1 MTNMKRNRPAAVKN
15 IAIKDNFW
23 SAYQELVRNTVLPYQ
38 WEVLNDRIPDAA
50 PSHAVQNFRIAAGL
64 EEGSFYGE
72 VFQDSDLAKWLEAA
86 SYCLETK
93 ADSELEKVIDG
104 VIDIIVAAQQENGYL
119 DTYFTYGRQD
129 KEWTN
134 LYECHEMY
142 CAGHMM
148 EAAAAYYRATGKRKL
163 LDAMCRLAGHIA
175 GQFGEEEGKKRGYP
189 GHQEIELAL
198 VKLYESAGKE
208 EYLKLACYF
217 LEERGKEP
225 NYFRTEWE
233 TTRRKCTFKTDM
245 PTEAP
250 NLSYNQSHKRI
261 YEQDCA
267 VGHSVR
273 AMYMYSAM
281 ADVAG
286 IEGNEEM
293 YQACRRLW
301 EDVVSR
307 QMYIT
312 GAIGATPTGEAFT
325 FAYDLPNETAY
336 AETCASIGLIFFAHR
351 MQRMD
356 MDGIYGDVMERAL
369 YNVVLGAM
377 SGNGKEFFYVNPLE
391 VWPEAGEKNPQRR
404 HVKAVRQK
412 WFGCACCPPNIARLL
427 ASLGQYIYS
436 WEGKA
441 GYGEKGSNARI
452 KEDSFGSWEDILY
465 VHLYIA
471 GEGTIETKR
480 GKYRVEQEG
489 NYPWNEEIRLTIHEV
504 PGENAKIALRIP
516 GWCRNVT
523 VECNGQPAKY
533 RRKKGYAYLEEG
545 GKEGDEIRLTFSMP
559 VELMQANPK
568 VRADAGKAAIQRGPV
583 IYCLEQEDNGE
594 NLSALRL
601 DAGSRMEVVGEAA
614 GWAEEAGMNPLFSA
628 GGLLE
633 QIPVISAKGFRTVEN
648 NWEGSLYRPYALQE
662 EEVTIKAVPYFLWG
676 NRRPGEMLVWVRV

>member
-1 MTNMKRNRPAAVKN
+1 MEISRPAEIGNVV
-15 IAIKDNFW
+15 IKDRFW
-23 SAYQELVRNTVLPYQ
+23 GEYQHLVRDTVLPYQ

-50 PSHAVQNFRIAAGL
+50 PSHAVRNFKIAAGY

-86 SYCLETK
+86 SYCLEGK
-93 ADSELEKVIDG
+93 ANPELEGIMDGIIDT
-104 VIDIIVAAQQENGYL
+104 IVEAQQENGYL
-119 DTYFTYGRQD
+119 DTYFTIGRQD

-148 EAAAAYYRATGKRKL
+148 EAAAAYYKATGKRKL
-163 LDAMCRLAGHIA
+163 LDAMCRCASHIS
-175 GQFGEEEGKKRGYP
+175 GQFGAEEGKRQGYP

-198 VKLYESAGKE
+198 VKLYEATGRE
-208 EYLKLACYF
+208 EYLKLAVFF

-225 NYFRTEWE
+225 NYFLDEWE
-233 TTRRKCTFKTDM
+233 TSRRKCTFKTDT
-245 PTEAP
+245 PTQAP
-250 NLSYNQSHKRI
+250 NLFYNQSHRVV

-267 VGHSVR
+267 VGHAVR
-273 AMYMYSAM
+273 AMYMYAAM
-281 ADVAG
+281 ADVAR
-286 IEGNEEM
+286 IEGNVEM
-293 YQACRRLW
+293 YRACRRLW
-301 EDVVSR
+301 EDVANR

-312 GAIGATPTGEAFT
+312 GAVGATPTGEAFT

-356 MDGIYGDVMERAL
+356 MDGAYGDVMERAL

-391 VWPEAGEKNPQRR
+391 VWSEAGEKNPERR
-404 HVKAVRQK
+404 HVKAARQK

-436 WEGKA
+436 CGEGCGYAGKA
-441 GYGEKGSNARI
+441 SGHDI
-452 KEDSFGSWEDILY
+452 ILY

-471 GEGTIETKR
+471 GEGTIETKQ
-480 GKYRVEQEG
+480 GKYRVVQEG
-489 NYPWNEEIRLTIHEV
+489 SYPWKEEIRLTIHEV
-504 PGENAKIALRIP
+504 PGEKAGIALRIP
-516 GWCRNVT
+516 GWCHNVT
-523 VECNGQPAKY
+523 VECNGKPAPY
-533 RRKKGYAYLEEG
+533 RIEKGYAYLVEG
-545 GKEGDEIRLTFSMP
+545 GKAGDEIRLVFSMP
-559 VELMQANPK
+559 VEFMQANPK

-601 DAGSRMEVVGEAA
+601 DTGSRLKAVYSRTDDIACNNSLTDEIPIVV
-614 GWAEEAGMNPLFSA
+614 
-628 GGLLE
+628 
-633 QIPVISAKGFRTVEN
+633 AKGFRMVEDG
-648 NWEGSLYRPYALQE
+648 WEGSLYRPYILRE
-662 EEVTIKAVPYFLWG
+662 TEVEIKAVPYFLWG
-676 NRRPGEMLVWVRV
+676 NRKKGEMLVWVRV

>member
-1 MTNMKRNRPAAVKN
+1 MKINRLTAIRNV
-15 IAIKDNFW
+15 AIKDNFW

-38 WEVLNDRIPDAA
+38 WEVLNDRIPEAA

-86 SYCLETK
+86 SYCLESE
-93 ADSELEKVIDG
+93 ADSGLEKVIDG
-104 VIDIIVAAQQENGYL
+104 IVDIIAAAQQENGYL
-119 DTYFTYGRQD
+119 DTYFTAGRQD

-148 EAAAAYYRATGKRKL
+148 EAAVAYYKATGKRKL
-163 LDAMCRLAGHIA
+163 LDVMCRCCDHISS
-175 GQFGEEEGKKRGYP
+175 QFGEEEGKKRGYP

-198 VKLYESAGKE
+198 VKLYESTGKE

-225 NYFRTEWE
+225 NYFHTEWE
-233 TTRRKCTFKTDM
+233 TIRRKCTFKTDT
-245 PTEAP
+245 PTQAP
-250 NLSYNQSHKRI
+250 DLFYNQSHRSI

-281 ADVAG
+281 ADVAR

-293 YQACRRLW
+293 YRACRRLW
-301 EDVVSR
+301 EDVVGR

-356 MDGIYGDVMERAL
+356 MDGVYADVMERAL

-377 SGNGKEFFYVNPLE
+377 SGSGKEFFYVNPLE
-391 VWPEAGEKNPQRR
+391 VWPEASEKNPQRQ

-436 WEGKA
+436 WE
-441 GYGEKGSNARI
+441 
-452 KEDSFGSWEDILY
+452 DILY

-471 GEGTIETKR
+471 GEGIIETGQ
-480 GKYRVEQEG
+480 GKYRVTQEG
-489 NYPWNEEIRLTIHEV
+489 NYPWSEEIRLTLHEV
-504 PGENAKIALRIP
+504 PGGKTGIALRIP
-516 GWCRNVT
+516 GWCDNVT
-523 VECNGQPAKY
+523 VEYNGRSALY
-533 RRKKGYAYLEEG
+533 RKEKGYAYLEEG
-545 GKEGDEIRLTFSMP
+545 GKAGDEIRLTFSMP

-568 VRADAGKAAIQRGPV
+568 VRADAGKVAMQRGPV
-583 IYCLEQEDNGE
+583 VYCLEQEDNGE

-601 DAGSRMEVVGEAA
+601 DVGSRMEAVEQGA
-614 GWAEEAGMNPLFSA
+614 GWMKEAGKNPMLSA
-628 GGLLE
+628 NGLLE
-633 QIPVISAKGFRTVEN
+633 QIPVIIAKGFRIVEN
-648 NWEGSLYRPYALQE
+648 NWEGSLYCPYALRE
-662 EEVTIKAVPYFLWG
+662 EAVTIKAIPYFLWG